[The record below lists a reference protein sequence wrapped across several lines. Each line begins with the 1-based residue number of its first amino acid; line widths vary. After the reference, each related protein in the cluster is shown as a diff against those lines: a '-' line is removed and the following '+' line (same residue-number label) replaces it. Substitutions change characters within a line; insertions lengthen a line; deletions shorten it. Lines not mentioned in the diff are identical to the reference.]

1 MTKLDSTE
9 YSNLILH
16 IGVQKTGTTFVQN
29 AVFPLWKGIQYIHT
43 DKLELI
49 LRCSREKPVLL
60 SREGLSGQNW
70 AHHDVRELSIAR
82 LAQLF
87 PNARIM
93 LSFRRHS
100 KYIASSYCQ
109 YLQRGGYLPFEQYFD
124 PQNDTGYMKIDDF
137 RFALKV
143 GAVQRYFGR
152 SPFVFFQEELHRD
165 IEALLGDMEDFIG
178 GTAPAKSQIK
188 NKKYNQSVKYH
199 PAILLRFL
207 NRYSR
212 SELNPQGRLPLY
224 HQRLVRL
231 KMDPRS
237 ICQNWL
243 QFAPNRPI
251 ITPEVSE
258 VIDSLYQEDWNL
270 VQAAAE
276 SRSGLADLQ
285 FGLHPTA

>member
-49 LRCSREKPVLL
+49 LRSRSDRPVLI

-70 AHHDVRELSIAR
+70 AHHDVRERSIAR
-82 LAQLF
+82 LAQIF

-93 LSFRRHS
+93 LSFRKHS

-109 YLQRGGYLPFEQYFD
+109 YLQRGGYLSFEQYFD
-124 PQNDTGYMKIDDF
+124 PHNDRGHMKIDDF

-143 GAVQRYFGR
+143 EAVERYFGR

-165 IEALLGDMEDFIG
+165 LDALLADMETFIG
-178 GTAPAKSQIK
+178 GTAPIKSQIK

-212 SELNPQGRLPLY
+212 SEINPQGRFPLY
-224 HQRLVRL
+224 HQKLIRL
-231 KMDPRS
+231 KLDPRS

-243 QFAPNRPI
+243 KFAPNRTI
-251 ITPEVSE
+251 IGPEESE
-258 VIDSLYQEDWNL
+258 VIDSLYEDDWRL
-270 VQAAAE
+270 VKAAAE
-276 SRSGLADLQ
+276 SR
-285 FGLHPTA
+285 TALVTP

>member
-29 AVFPLWKGIQYIHT
+29 AVFPLWRDIQYIPN

-49 LRCSREKPVLL
+49 LRSSREKPVLL

-70 AHHDVRELSIAR
+70 AHHAVREVAIAR
-82 LAQLF
+82 LAQIF

-93 LSFRRHS
+93 LSFRRHA
-100 KYIASSYCQ
+100 KYISSSYCQ
-109 YLQRGGYLPFEQYFD
+109 YLQRGGYLPFEKYFD
-124 PQNDTGYMKIDDF
+124 PYEDTGYMKIDDF
-137 RFALKV
+137 RFSLKV
-143 GAVQRYFGR
+143 DAVERYFGR
-152 SPFVFFQEELHRD
+152 SPFVFFQEELHAGID
-165 IEALLGDMEDFIG
+165 ALLSDMEKFIG
-178 GTAPAKSQIK
+178 GAAPDKSEIK
-188 NKKYNQSVKYH
+188 SKKYNQSVKYH
-199 PAILLRFL
+199 PAKLLRFL
-207 NRYSR
+207 NKYSR

-237 ICQNWL
+237 ICQYWL
-243 QFAPNRPI
+243 QFAPNRPM

-258 VIDSLYQEDWNL
+258 FIDSLYQEDWKLVKASAERRAGL
-270 VQAAAE
+270 VQ
-276 SRSGLADLQ
+276 R
-285 FGLHPTA
+285 